1 MPTKIQ
7 FDFSE
12 VMGLYTVVSRV
23 IFSFEPSYSSPL
35 FVPRMLDGS
44 IPGRVREL
52 LPVFDAAGFCKLPPP
67 TSKLIKP
74 PRS

>member
-1 MPTKIQ
+1 MPRSFPLKANISLKGAKI
-7 FDFSE
+7 D
-12 VMGLYTVVSRV
+12 YKR
-23 IFSFEPSYSSPL
+23 
-35 FVPRMLDGS
+35 RMLDGS